1 MYQYMNFYY
10 MLDNHSCIVLVLIV
24 KSTLISVWCDVMW
37 CDKKV
42 IIENFILIEFDNRKK
57 DIL

>member
-1 MYQYMNFYY
+1 MYQYRNFYY
-10 MLDNHSCIVLVLIV
+10 TLDNHSCIVLVLIV
-24 KSTLISVWCDVMW
+24 KSTLISLN